1 MNEKVLNSKL
11 AANAMCRAAKSAQK
25 KAAEL
30 NLRLPMW
37 KAGRIVFI
45 EPKEILT
52 KNKADAKKSNREGGG
67 QIFIVD
73 KAGQEMI

>member
-37 KAGRIVFI
+37 KEGRIIFI

-52 KNKADAKKSNREGGG
+52 KK
-67 QIFIVD
+67 
-73 KAGQEMI
+73 